1 MCLLAPHT
9 FPLSGPLPRK
19 QALPRI
25 REPEQSN
32 PGVAHDSSFSPHLPP
47 TMNSPL
53 PQSRQ
58 PSSCQSSDHS
68 FLSGLSFPCKEDTNG
83 ESSQPRP
90 SHRGPALPPRG
101 VSKGWWKSGW
111 WALSWHR
118 AQAEG
123 SGSWPACPKPFPE
136 AFGICKQQ

>member
-1 MCLLAPHT
+1 MSRLKVLVKDPEDYLGAPH
-9 FPLSGPLPRK
+9 PKLGIGKDQRHV
-19 QALPRI
+19 
-25 REPEQSN
+25 EEN
-32 PGVAHDSSFSPHLPP
+32 
-47 TMNSPL
+47 
-53 PQSRQ
+53 
-58 PSSCQSSDHS
+58 S

-90 SHRGPALPPRG
+90 SHRGPALPPQG

-118 AQAEG
+118 AQGEG